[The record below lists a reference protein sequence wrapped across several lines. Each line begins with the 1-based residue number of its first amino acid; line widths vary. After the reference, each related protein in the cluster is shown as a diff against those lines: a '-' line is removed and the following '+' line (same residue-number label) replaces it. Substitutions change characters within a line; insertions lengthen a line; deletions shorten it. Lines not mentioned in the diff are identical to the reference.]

1 MEELRIM
8 VPLKDYTELVAGKA
22 TAEAELKHLESERLN
37 LVGQIYDLKHQIAG
51 MKDQIASMK
60 GDDLK

>member
-1 MEELRIM
+1 MEELM
-8 VPLKDYTELVAGKA
+8 VTVPLKDYTELVAAQAA
-22 TAEAELKHLESERLN
+22 TAVEIKHLESERLN

-51 MKDQIASMK
+51 MK